1 MEENKT
7 QYYNGLSDGLLCT
20 YNALS
25 VLLKAVQTETNVNKV
40 KLMIVQTV
48 NAIAEIMAE
57 TNCNL
62 EKMMKGKDK
71 NELG

>member
-48 NAIAEIMAE
+48 NAIAEIMTE
-57 TNCNL
+57 TNYNL
-62 EKMMKGKDK
+62 EKMMTGKDK
-71 NELG
+71 DELG

>member
-7 QYYNGLSDGLLCT
+7 QYYNGLSDGMLCT

-25 VLLKAVQTETNVNKV
+25 VLLKAIQTETNVNKI
-40 KLMIVQTV
+40 KLMVVQTV
-48 NAIAEIMAE
+48 NAIAEIMTE

>member
-48 NAIAEIMAE
+48 NAIAEIMTE
-57 TNCNL
+57 TNYNL

-71 NELG
+71 DELG